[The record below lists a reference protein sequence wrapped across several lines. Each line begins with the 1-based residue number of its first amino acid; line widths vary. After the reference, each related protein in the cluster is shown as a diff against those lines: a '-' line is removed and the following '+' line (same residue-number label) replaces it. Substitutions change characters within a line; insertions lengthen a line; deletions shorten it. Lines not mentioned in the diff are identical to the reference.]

1 MGNSSSNLHE
11 PGNNL
16 VDSIDYSEMS
26 NNKYKKMGR
35 FILNKSRKLKN
46 VGINL
51 MKGGTRRYKSRRSS
65 RCKRNKH
72 SKRCKS

>member
-1 MGNSSSNLHE
+1 MGNSSSDLHK

-26 NNKYKKMGR
+26 NKKSKKLGR
-35 FILNKSRKLKN
+35 LIRNKSRKIKKGGLN
-46 VGINL
+46 S

-65 RCKRNKH
+65 RRKRNKH

>member
-11 PGNNL
+11 PGDNL

-46 VGINL
+46 VGINS

-65 RCKRNKH
+65 RRKRNKH

>member
-11 PGNNL
+11 SGNNL

>member
-26 NNKYKKMGR
+26 NKEYKKIGR

-46 VGINL
+46 VGINS
-51 MKGGTRRYKSRRSS
+51 MKGGTRKYKSRILS
-65 RCKRNKH
+65 RRKRNKH